1 MKVQKI
7 CSVLRAN
14 VNQATLKNNAQ
25 EFIESYLWPHR
36 YFFLI
41 KDIIATN
48 IVKSFP

>member
-1 MKVQKI
+1 ML
-7 CSVLRAN
+7 CPMAN

-25 EFIESYLWPHR
+25 DFIKFYVWPHR

-48 IVKSFP
+48 ILKSVS